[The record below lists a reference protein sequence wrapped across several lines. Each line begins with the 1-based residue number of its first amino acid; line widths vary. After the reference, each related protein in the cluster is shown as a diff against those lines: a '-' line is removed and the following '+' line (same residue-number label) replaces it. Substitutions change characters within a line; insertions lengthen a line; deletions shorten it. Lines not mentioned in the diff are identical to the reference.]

1 MFFDRQ
7 RMFHKRDRL
16 RQLRAFCRAAR
27 LESITKAAES
37 LGISQPAVSL
47 HVRELENE
55 LEAILFDRSGPRIS
69 LTHAGKCLY
78 EFAEPL
84 VKGMDS
90 LSVNFM
96 EMLDDQ
102 ITGHV
107 HMAASHTGISFVLP
121 PYFKRFRDR
130 YPGVTLSVR
139 TCQIHDGLKML
150 VGDEVE
156 FAFGVGDSYTQDE
169 LDFHEV
175 TTYQM
180 VLIGAAD
187 HPLVGREAV
196 SPQEAAAWPAI
207 IPTPGTYGRQF
218 ADTATRQFGIDVK
231 VAIEVGGWDVIKH
244 YVESGL
250 GIAVVPSL
258 CVTESD
264 RLSVIPIQ
272 KTLPYRSY
280 GVFTRRGKFLTPPSR
295 RLIEMLTPSPAH
307 METST
312 PGEER

>member
-1 MFFDRQ
+1 MFFSRQ

-27 LESITKAAES
+27 LGSITKAAES

-69 LTHAGKCLY
+69 LTYAGKCLY

-107 HMAASHTGISFVLP
+107 HMAASHTGVSFVLP

-139 TCQIHDGLKML
+139 SCQIYDGVKLL
-150 VGDEVE
+150 LGDEVE
-156 FAFGVGDSYTQDE
+156 FAFGVGDSYAQE
-169 LDFHEV
+169 EIDFHSV

-180 VLIGAAD
+180 VLIAGAD
-187 HPLVGREAV
+187 HPLADRESV
-196 SPQEAAAWPAI
+196 SPHEAAAWPAI
-207 IPTPGTYGRQF
+207 VPTPGSHGRQYS
-218 ADTATRQFGIDVK
+218 DTATRQYGIDLK
-231 VAIEVGGWDVIKH
+231 VAIEVGGWDTIKH
-244 YVESGL
+244 YVVSGL

-258 CVTESD
+258 CLSETDS
-264 RLSVIPIQ
+264 LSVIPLQ
-272 KTLPYRSY
+272 KNLPERSY
-280 GVFTRRGKFLTPPSR
+280 GVFTRRGKFLTPPAR
-295 RLIEMLTPSPAH
+295 RLVEMLTPSPAH
-307 METST
+307 LDAVAV
-312 PGEER
+312 GDGN

>member
-27 LESITKAAES
+27 LGSITKAAES

-55 LEAILFDRSGPRIS
+55 LEAILFDRGGPRIS

-84 VKGMDS
+84 VQGMDS

-107 HMAASHTGISFVLP
+107 HMAASHTGVSFVLP
-121 PYFKRFRDR
+121 PYFRRFRDR

-139 TCQIHDGLKML
+139 SCQVHDGVKLL
-150 VGDEVE
+150 LNDEVE
-156 FAFGVGDSYTQDE
+156 FAFGVGDAYGQDE
-169 LDFHEV
+169 LDFHQV
-175 TTYQM
+175 TSYKM

-187 HPLVGREAV
+187 HPLAGRESV

-207 IPTPGTYGRQF
+207 VPTPGTYGRQY
-218 ADTATRQFGIDVK
+218 ADTASRQYGIDVK

-244 YVESGL
+244 YVVSGL
-250 GIAVVPSL
+250 GIAVLPSL
-258 CVTESD
+258 CISEAD
-264 RLSVIPIQ
+264 ELSIIPLQ
-272 KTLPYRSY
+272 KSLPDRSY
-280 GVFTRRGKFLTPPSR
+280 GVYTRRGKFLTPPAR

-307 METST
+307 LES
-312 PGEER
+312 PAVGDGS

>member
-27 LESITKAAES
+27 LGSITKAAES

-69 LTHAGKCLY
+69 LTFAGKCLY

-96 EMLDDQ
+96 QMLDDQ

-107 HMAASHTGISFVLP
+107 YIAASHTGVSFVLP

-139 TCQIHDGLKML
+139 SCQGYDGVKLL
-150 VGDEVE
+150 LSDDVE
-156 FAFGVGDSYTQDE
+156 FAFGVGDAYAQDE
-169 LDFHEV
+169 LDFHHV
-175 TTYQM
+175 ATFKM
-180 VLIGAAD
+180 VLIGATD
-187 HPLVGREAV
+187 HPLASRESV

-207 IPTPGTYGRQF
+207 VPTPGSYGRQY
-218 ADTATRQFGIDVK
+218 ADTASRQFGIDVK
-231 VAIEVGGWDVIKH
+231 VAIEVGGWDAIKH
-244 YVESGL
+244 YVGSGL
-250 GIAVVPSL
+250 GIAIVPSL
-258 CVTESD
+258 CISETD
-264 RLSVIPIQ
+264 RLSIIPLQ
-272 KTLPYRSY
+272 KSLPNRSY
-280 GVFTRRGKFLTPPSR
+280 GVYTRRGKFLTPPAR
-295 RLIEMLTPSPAH
+295 RLVEMLTPSPAH
-307 METST
+307 LEAVAV
-312 PGEER
+312 GEGS